1 MGPKENVACEWFE
14 TVWNKHDSR
23 AIHRLATPDMVS
35 HGPEGSHRSPADF
48 ETFHRALVAAIPDMH
63 VDVKHCAEG
72 RDMVAVQWVARG
84 THTGVADGMPR
95 PSGRAIEISGLTLV
109 RVADGKCAEGW
120 DDYDAAD
127 LMRQLG
133 AAV

>member
-1 MGPKENVACEWFE
+1 MGPKENVACQWFE
-14 TVWNKHDSR
+14 EVWNRKDSA
-23 AIHRLATPDMVS
+23 AIDRLATPDMVA
-35 HGPEGSHRSPADF
+35 HGPEGSRRNPADF
-48 ETFHRALVAAIPDMH
+48 AAFHKALTSAVPDLH
-63 VDVKHCAEG
+63 VDIKHCAEG
-72 RDMVAVQWVARG
+72 GDMVAMQWVARG
-84 THTGVADGMPR
+84 THTGTAEGMPG
-95 PSGRAIEISGLTLV
+95 PSGRAIEVSGLTLV

>member
-1 MGPKENVACEWFE
+1 MGPKQNVACEWFE

-35 HGPEGSHRSPADF
+35 HGPDGSHRSPADF

-63 VDVKHCAEG
+63 VDVRHCAEG

-84 THTGVADGMPR
+84 THTGVADG
-95 PSGRAIEISGLTLV
+95 
-109 RVADGKCAEGW
+109 KCAEGW
-120 DDYDAAD
+120 DDYDAAE